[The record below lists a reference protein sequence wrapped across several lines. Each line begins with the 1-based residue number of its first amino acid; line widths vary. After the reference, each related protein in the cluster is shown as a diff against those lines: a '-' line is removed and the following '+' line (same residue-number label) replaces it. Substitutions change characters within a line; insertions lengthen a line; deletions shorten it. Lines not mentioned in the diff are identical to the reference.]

1 MISRLCMRERPF
13 HALLLVPFGAAL
25 TIVLG
30 LAGNSAN
37 AAQAQTSRIRVE
49 VKDGGNPV
57 AGANVLAGAESVTT
71 DASGLATL
79 SLSPGPVTVIVAK
92 TGYDPATAR
101 IDVAGDERTLQV
113 VLTAKPTGQEEGAV
127 VASTRINRRVEDQP
141 ASLELL
147 GRSRI
152 EDQMLMVPGNIAL
165 LLDGMHS
172 VRTQTTSPELGTA
185 MVRIRGMRGQYT
197 RLLSDGVPLYHD
209 HAGGLA
215 PVQIPPM
222 DLAQVEVLP
231 DGGSAL
237 FGANAI
243 GVMDLLSRRPGAE
256 PDREFLFSQSTPGAT
271 DVVAWISL
279 PPTGSWSSTYLF
291 GGHWQDEHDVDDDG
305 WSDMPGY
312 SRGTA
317 RTRVFWDNKRGKSA
331 SGTAGVTFEKR
342 DGGSAFAHQSLETRE
357 ADGALFGQMPLGKYL
372 LAGAGTLYVQ
382 SYDRDF
388 TDNREHDRRESATI
402 ELTIRGTAPRQ
413 TWLAGIGADW
423 YAVRTPDPLASGSI
437 APRGG
442 IFVHDDIEIAPWLL
456 ASGGARLDYTKG
468 AGEAFRVDDFF
479 FSPRASVLVRKGVWA
494 GRLSAARSY
503 SVPTTLTEETE
514 AAGFARLSI
523 QGPLQ
528 IETARTVSGDLTHRT
543 RSTDMSITVFYSH
556 LDHPALIDRT
566 TYTLYTDPDPLITR
580 GVEILGTVRRPPFAV
595 TGTYA
600 YVRARERG
608 DIEVALTPSHSA
620 GLVATAEAD
629 RRGRVS
635 VQVYFTGEQRL
646 DANPYRSTSEPY
658 GVINL
663 LGEYP
668 FGRLRV
674 FANAENLTD
683 VRQTHWDP
691 IARPAPDVDGR
702 WTVDAWA
709 PLKGRMINVGLK
721 VSF

>member
-1 MISRLCMRERPF
+1 MRERSF
-13 HALLLVPFGAAL
+13 YSLLVCLLLAGL
-25 TIVLG
+25 TLSLG
-30 LAGNSAN
+30 STAD
-37 AAQAQTSRIRVE
+37 AAQGQTSKIRVE
-49 VKDGGNPV
+49 VKDGDNPV
-57 AGANVLAGAESVTT
+57 PGATVLAGSESAVT
-71 DASGLATL
+71 DVSGLATL
-79 SLSPGPVTVIVAK
+79 ALPPGPISVVVAK
-92 TGYDPATAR
+92 IGYDPANVRMT
-101 IDVAGDERTLQV
+101 IGAGQESTLQV

-141 ASLELL
+141 VSVELL

-152 EDQMLMVPGNIAL
+152 DEQTLMTPGNIAL
-165 LLDGMHS
+165 LLDAMRS
-172 VRTQTTSPELGTA
+172 LRAQITSTELGTA
-185 MVRIRGMRGQYT
+185 MVRIRGLRGQYT
-197 RLLSDGVPLYHD
+197 RLLSDGVPLYFD
-209 HAGGLA
+209 HPGGLA
-215 PVQIPPM
+215 PVQISPT
-222 DLAQVEVLP
+222 DLAQVEVLA
-231 DGGSAL
+231 DGGAAL

-243 GVMDLLSRRPGAE
+243 GVVNLLSRRPGAE
-256 PDREFLFSQSTPGAT
+256 PEREFLFSQSAPNAT
-271 DVVAWISL
+271 DGVVWISS
-279 PPTGSWSSTYLF
+279 PPRGSWSSTYLF
-291 GGHWQDEHDVDDDG
+291 GGHWQDEHDGDDDG

-357 ADGALFGQMPLGKYL
+357 ADGALFGQMPFGRYI

-382 SYDRDF
+382 SRVRDF
-388 TDNREHDRRESATI
+388 SDGREHDRRESATL
-402 ELTIRGTAPRQ
+402 ELTLRGAAPRQ
-413 TWLAGIGADW
+413 VWIAGIAADW
-423 YAVRTPDPLASGSI
+423 FAIRTPDPLASGSI

-442 IFVHDDIEIAPWLL
+442 IFVHDDVEIAPWLL
-456 ASGGARLDYTKG
+456 ASGSARLDYTKG

-494 GRLSAARSY
+494 GRFSAARSY

-523 QGPLQ
+523 EGPLQ
-528 IETARTVSGDLTHRT
+528 VETARSVSGDLTHRT

-566 TYTLYTDPDPLITR
+566 TYTLYTDPDPLVTR
-580 GVEILGTVRRPPFAV
+580 GVEVLGTVRRPPFAV

-600 YVRARERG
+600 YLRARERG
-608 DIEVALTPSHSA
+608 DIEVALTPRHSA
-620 GLVATAEAD
+620 GVIATAKAD
-629 RRGRVS
+629 RGGRVG

-646 DANPYRSTSEPY
+646 DANPYRSISEPY
-658 GVINL
+658 VVVNL

-668 FGRLRV
+668 FGRMHV